1 MKPALK
7 GLMISTALVA
17 LVVPAAFAQEGENP
31 FLRGR
36 YTSVTERTQPEFDPE
51 PVRAGAFNIWSS
63 IGAAAEFN
71 DNVFAQ
77 PVNEESDTII
87 RLTPSVEA
95 RSDWSSHEMVA
106 GLNVDHKEY
115 LDFSSESTT
124 DYGAYI
130 NGRIDM
136 TRNVMFRLGADAG
149 HATEERYMAA
159 SFGSSEPA
167 AYDTV
172 GAFAQA
178 LYRQDRIQLDATVGV
193 SEESYDQLAQQI
205 RDNTTTYLN
214 ARASYAIS
222 PDVAVFIQ
230 GRRSELDYS
239 SSDRDGTRT
248 TIDAGVNFELAAPF
262 RGEIAI
268 GSFSD
273 DRDAAIY
280 GDIEGLNVSANVQWF
295 PTQLTTVTFSANR
308 GVSDPGLAT
317 SASAVNT
324 AYGVRVDHELMRN
337 LLLFGSLRQETHE
350 YEGSVID
357 REDEALSA
365 AVGAAWK
372 LNKNAR
378 LEAQFAARSQDSSGV
393 NAGPDLDQ
401 NVISVGIR
409 VYP

>member
-17 LVVPAAFAQEGENP
+17 LVAPAAFAQEGENP

-36 YTSVTERTQPEFDPE
+36 YTSVTERSQPEFDPE

-71 DNVFAQ
+71 DNVFAE
-77 PVNEESDTII
+77 PNNEDSDTII
-87 RLTPSVEA
+87 RLTPQVEA
-95 RSDWSSHEMVA
+95 RSDWSSHEVAA

-124 DYGAYI
+124 DYGAFV

-136 TRNVMFRLGADAG
+136 TRNVMFRLGVDAG
-149 HATEERYMAA
+149 HFTEERYMAA
-159 SFGSSEPA
+159 SFGSNEPA
-167 AYDTV
+167 SYDSV

-178 LYRQDRIQLDATVGV
+178 LYRQDRVQLDATVGV
-193 SEESYDQLAQQI
+193 SEESYDQLLQQF
-205 RDNTTTYLN
+205 RDNTTSYVN
-214 ARASYAIS
+214 ARLSYAIS
-222 PDVAVFIQ
+222 PDVAVFVQ
-230 GRRSELDYS
+230 GRQSDLDYV
-239 SSDRDGTRT
+239 SDRDGTRT
-248 TIDAGVNFELAAPF
+248 TVDAGVNFELAAPF
-262 RGEIAI
+262 RGEIAV
-268 GSFSD
+268 GSFTD
-273 DRDAAIY
+273 DRDVY
-280 GDIEGLNVSANVQWF
+280 GSIEGLNVSANVQWF

-337 LLLFGSLRQETHE
+337 VLLFGSLRQETHE

-378 LEAQFAARSQDSSGV
+378 LEAQIASRSQDSSGA